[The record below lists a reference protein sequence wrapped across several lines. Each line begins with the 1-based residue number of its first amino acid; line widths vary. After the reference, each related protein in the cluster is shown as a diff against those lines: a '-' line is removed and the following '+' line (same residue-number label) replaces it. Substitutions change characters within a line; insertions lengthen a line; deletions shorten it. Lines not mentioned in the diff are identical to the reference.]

1 MSLIQELY
9 NSFNKNKNKRAF
21 CVNGV
26 DISYAEFQ
34 KYVNGTRELIEKII
48 HSSNNPVGI
57 VCYENIETYAAI
69 FATWF
74 SGNYF
79 VPLNPKHP
87 SRRIQSI
94 IENVGIRNVLTSK
107 KDEAEFIGAKEKL
120 HFINNTRIKSAKEK
134 EPKNARD
141 EQLLYVLTT
150 SGSTGIPKYVPI
162 NLGNMEAY
170 CHGFMDM
177 FPEMNSDDCFLQ
189 VYDLTVDAS
198 FTSYI
203 IPLLAGACVYTL
215 PDGPFKFLTIA
226 KVLSDKKIS
235 WVKITPSVLSFLSPH
250 KSQLNFKHLKCVI
263 LGGEA
268 LPVSLLKNWLPLFP
282 DTVVTNHYGPTETTV
297 GVTSYII
304 KDRQNVRSK
313 NGVVSIGK
321 PFKTVESIIVNE
333 DGTEIRS
340 GDNGELCI
348 SGNQVMPGYLSGD
361 DSSFINL
368 KVNNRI
374 KRYYRTGD
382 IVQKDKNGFIYYIGR
397 TDDQVKIE
405 GHRINLV
412 EIENRARDVLPG
424 YNVVMVAHEK
434 LPGVKRLYLFVEGSD
449 IDKQKIKSGL
459 IEKLP
464 PKMIPEDIYTI
475 EKIPLT
481 TGGKTDKKR
490 LVKDFL
496 VNLTDR

>member
-1 MSLIQELY
+1 MKMSLIQGLY
-9 NSFNKNKNKRAF
+9 NSFKKNKYKRAF

-48 HSSNNPVGI
+48 PGWNNPVGI
-57 VCYENIETYAAI
+57 ICYENIETYAAI

-79 VPLNPKHP
+79 VPLSPKHP
-87 SRRIQSI
+87 SGRIQSI

-107 KDEAEFIGAKEKL
+107 NAEAKFIGTNEKL
-120 HFINNTRIKSAKEK
+120 YFINNAGIKSAKEK
-134 EPKNARD
+134 EPKNAKD

-150 SGSTGIPKYVPI
+150 SGSTGIPKHVPV
-162 NLGNMEAY
+162 NMGNMEAY
-170 CHGFMDM
+170 CHGFIDM

-198 FTSYI
+198 FTSYVL
-203 IPLLAGACVYTL
+203 PLLAGACVYTL

-226 KVLSDKKIS
+226 KMLSDKKIN

-250 KSQLNFKHLKCVI
+250 KSQLDFKHLKCVI

-268 LPVSLLKNWLPLFP
+268 LPVSLLKDWLPLFP
-282 DTVVTNHYGPTETTV
+282 NTIVTNHYGPTETTV

-304 KDRQNVRSK
+304 EDRQNVRSK

-321 PFKTVESIIVNE
+321 PFNTVDSIIINE
-333 DGTEIRS
+333 DGTETKI
-340 GDNGELCI
+340 GKNGELCI
-348 SGNQVMPGYLSGD
+348 SGKQVMQGYLNGD

-368 KVNNRI
+368 GANNKI
-374 KRYYRTGD
+374 KKYYRTGD
-382 IVQKDKNGFIYYIGR
+382 IVQKDKDGFIYYIGR

-412 EIENRARDVLPG
+412 EIENKARDVLPG
-424 YNVVMVAHEK
+424 YSVVMVAYEK
-434 LPGVKRLYLFVEGSD
+434 LPGAKRLYLFVEGSD
-449 IDKQKIKSGL
+449 IDKHQVKSGL
-459 IEKLP
+459 IDKLP

-475 EKIPLT
+475 KKIPLT

-490 LVKDFL
+490 LIKDFL
-496 VNLTDR
+496 ANK